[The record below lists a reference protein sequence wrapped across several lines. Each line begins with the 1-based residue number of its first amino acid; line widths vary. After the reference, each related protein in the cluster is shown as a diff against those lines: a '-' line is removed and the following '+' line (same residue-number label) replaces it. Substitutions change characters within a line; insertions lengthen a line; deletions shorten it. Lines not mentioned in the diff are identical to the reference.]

1 MASRVEYLNLV
12 HATSDEICRILGLDE
27 DTAMNMALALHEAAI
42 NAMKHGN
49 RFDPAKRVWIS
60 FAVEP
65 GQLVIKVRDEGDGFD
80 WSCVR
85 DPRAPE
91 NVGKTNGRGIF
102 LMRSFVDSVD
112 YEHVP
117 GEGLVVSMVKT
128 LATT

>member
-1 MASRVEYLNLV
+1 MPSRVEYLNLI
-12 HATSDEICRILGLDE
+12 HTTSDEVCRILGLDE

-49 RFDPAKRVWIS
+49 KLDPGKRVRIS
-60 FAVEP
+60 FALEP
-65 GQLVIKVRDEGDGFD
+65 GRLVIQVRDEGDGFD
-80 WSCVR
+80 WTRVR

-117 GEGLVVSMVKT
+117 GEGLLVRMVKK
-128 LATT
+128 LEPQ